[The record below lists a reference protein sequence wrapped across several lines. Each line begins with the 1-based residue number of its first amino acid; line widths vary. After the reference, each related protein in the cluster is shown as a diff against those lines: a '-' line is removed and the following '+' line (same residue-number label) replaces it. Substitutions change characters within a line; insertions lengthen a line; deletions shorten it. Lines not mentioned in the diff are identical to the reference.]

1 MKCSIGY
8 AIMAAGMLALV
19 AATPCNSKCKER
31 ARCTLAFTEAVTKLQ
46 IMGCGEKIASEEDFE
61 CHPAVQ
67 TSIDTAYKDC
77 GGSCGKNGKEGFPDC
92 IDFDTVEGVA
102 LKLQAETCKCSG
114 AEVAAPVFA
123 LAAAA
128 MAFFA

>member
-67 TSIDTAYKDC
+67 TAIDLAYKDC
-77 GGSCGKNGKEGFPDC
+77 GGLMVNGGNFNDED
-92 IDFDTVEGVA
+92 GVA

>member
-1 MKCSIGY
+1 
-8 AIMAAGMLALV
+8 MAAGMLALV
-19 AATPCNSKCKER
+19 AAKPHSTSNRVVCELSLMN
-31 ARCTLAFTEAVTKLQ
+31 AVTELQ
-46 IMGCGEKIASEEDFE
+46 IMGCDEKIASEKDFK